1 MNASRNCSLS
11 NLKMESKWFYWKNDS
26 REIGSKKTDDDLG
39 NIIGD
44 VLLAYSGTA
53 VINCS
58 LRQRKISFE
67 DKRQLSEKTY
77 SFEKVA

>member
-1 MNASRNCSLS
+1 MIAG
-11 NLKMESKWFYWKNDS
+11 
-26 REIGSKKTDDDLG
+26 EIGSKKTDDDVR

-58 LRQRKISFE
+58 LRQWKISSE
-67 DKRQLSEKTY
+67 DKRQLSEKNLLVWKSRLNPKRFKDNY
-77 SFEKVA
+77 MVN

>member
-1 MNASRNCSLS
+1 MPMHKHANDFIERIIGN
-11 NLKMESKWFYWKNDS
+11 WKQ
-26 REIGSKKTDDDLG
+26 DDDLG

-44 VLLAYSGTA
+44 VLLAHSGTA

-77 SFEKVA
+77 SSEKVA